1 VLAAIESTGA
11 NAYTARQAEDEARLA
26 AEALAPIPESPYKQA
41 LLDLARFSVHRT
53 Y

>member
-1 VLAAIESTGA
+1 VAAIESTGA
-11 NAYTARQAEDEARLA
+11 NAYTARKAEDEARCA
-26 AEALAPIPESPYKQA
+26 AEALTAIPESPYKQA